1 MKTRTPTIRPLPKQE
16 IAWEILQDKIIKYLL
31 FGGGAGGGKS
41 WLGCEWLMV
50 MCYMYPESKWFIGR
64 KELTRLMKS
73 SFETFKKVC
82 LFHQIP
88 PNDWKLNGQYNYI
101 EFFNKSK
108 IDLLDLDEK
117 PSDPMFERFGSLEYT
132 GGWIEEAA
140 EVKYKCFDVLKSRI
154 GRHKNKEFGLHPKLL
169 LTANPTKN
177 WLKRIFYKRWKDKTL
192 PKQYAFIQS
201 LYRDNFYTS
210 DIYGENLNEIDDLI
224 TRQRLRDG
232 NWDYD
237 EGQNTLINT
246 DAISDLF
253 TNTIETG
260 EDRYLVADI
269 ARFGSDKIVLMC
281 FQGLEIYKII
291 VRTKQGT
298 DVTADLI
305 KQTAIEE
312 QIPYYCIVVDEDGVG
327 GGVVDQCKGI
337 KGFVNNSSPIENAN
351 TKPTEVIVNGSLV
364 QRTPRENY
372 QNLRSQCYY
381 MLADYINTHKIAI
394 KTYDV
399 SIQEAIT
406 EELEQ
411 IIRNHADEDRKLSIV
426 PKEDIKEAI
435 GRSPDYADTLMM
447 RMYFELNPQQEIITK
462 QWKPN
467 FN

>member
-1 MKTRTPTIRPLPKQE
+1 
-16 IAWEILQDKIIKYLL
+16 
-31 FGGGAGGGKS
+31 
-41 WLGCEWLMV
+41 
-50 MCYMYPESKWFIGR
+50 
-64 KELTRLMKS
+64 MKS

-82 LFHQIP
+82 IFHKIP
-88 PNDWKLNGQYNYI
+88 DCDWKLNGQYNYI

-154 GRHKNKEFGLHPKLL
+154 GRHKNKELNLHPKLL

-177 WLKRIFYKRWKDKTL
+177 WLKRIFYKRFKDGTL
-192 PKQYAFIQS
+192 PKQYSFIQS

-210 DIYGENLNEIDDLI
+210 DIYGENLNEIDDLV

-253 TNTIETG
+253 TNTIEDV
-260 EDRYLVADI
+260 EDRFLIADI

-281 FQGLEIYKII
+281 FQGLLVYKII
-291 VRTKQGT
+291 VKTKQGT
-298 DVTADLI
+298 DITSDLI
-305 KQTAIEE
+305 KQTASDE
-312 QIPYYCIVVDEDGVG
+312 QIPFSHIAVDEDGVG

-337 KGFVNNSSPIENAN
+337 KGFVNNSSPIENTS
-351 TKPTEVIVNGSLV
+351 TKPINVVVNGRQV
-364 QRTPRENY
+364 QRTPKENY

-381 MLADYINTHKIAI
+381 MLADYINNHKIAI
-394 KTYDV
+394 RTFSV

-411 IIRNHADEDRKLSIV
+411 IIRNHADEDRKLSII
-426 PKEDIKEAI
+426 PKEDIKESL
-435 GRSPDYADTLMM
+435 GRSPDFSDTLMM
-447 RMYFELNPQQEIITK
+447 RMYFELNPQPEATTK
-462 QWKPN
+462 QYN
-467 FN
+467 FNR